1 MAWLSQIQPADAGS
15 VHRERSSSQTHLK
28 VFSLHPG
35 VLFNHF
41 CISARSSPVLAEGLL
56 ALPHAQQQLRAARAT
71 AAHWGA
77 AEAEAAVPEGSRR
90 SQWRTSRSVS
100 ARVAKLRART
110 SEHEGSARVLRHLC
124 GPALRKSFTHGP
136 RRRRPCQRLRLQSH
150 TFQGRIQR
158 RRQVT
163 DGGSRKSQVRRDDGE
178 VNRGVEKV

>member
-1 MAWLSQIQPADAGS
+1 MFFSTTSVSQRGPVRCS
-15 VHRERSSSQTHLK
+15 LK
-28 VFSLHPG
+28 VFSLCRTR
-35 VLFNHF
+35 N
-41 CISARSSPVLAEGLL
+41 SSSEPRD
-56 ALPHAQQQLRAARAT
+56 QS
-71 AAHWGA
+71 AHWGA